1 VEFETY
7 DSRENEE
14 DEDNCDDNE
23 EDKDEDE
30 DKADEDDVQVL
41 EDMFVQGGDMVSICD
56 ENKNHYTIY
65 TRMDQKW
72 K

>member
-1 VEFETY
+1 
-7 DSRENEE
+7 
-14 DEDNCDDNE
+14 
-23 EDKDEDE
+23 
-30 DKADEDDVQVL
+30 L